1 MDRGQ
6 WSCRGCEAGAVG
18 AVEYNKHGDTQA
30 VRAGEV
36 TSWLGCQRVKEAEQR
51 HQLTPAVSVSTAQR
65 CQLSAEVAMSSPAA
79 APVAASS
86 NGTAPAVVSSG
97 TATPVSELKNGAAD
111 VTAADY
117 YFQSYSHFGIHE
129 EMLKDK
135 VRTLAYRK
143 AILNNQQLFRDKV
156 VLDVGC
162 GTGILCMFAAKAG
175 AKAVYGIECAS
186 IAVQAKQIVADN
198 KLDDGQ

>member
-1 MDRGQ
+1 
-6 WSCRGCEAGAVG
+6 
-18 AVEYNKHGDTQA
+18 
-30 VRAGEV
+30 
-36 TSWLGCQRVKEAEQR
+36 
-51 HQLTPAVSVSTAQR
+51 
-65 CQLSAEVAMSSPAA
+65 MSSPAA
-79 APVAASS
+79 SPPTALPAAST
-86 NGTAPAVVSSG
+86 NGVAPAVVSSG
-97 TATPVSELKNGAAD
+97 EATPVSELKNGAAD

-143 AILNNQQLFRDKV
+143 AILNNQALFRDKV

-198 KLDDGQ
+198 KLDHSQLARDTQRSEAVEDELNCTLFIGLTHELANAID

>member
-1 MDRGQ
+1 
-6 WSCRGCEAGAVG
+6 
-18 AVEYNKHGDTQA
+18 
-30 VRAGEV
+30 
-36 TSWLGCQRVKEAEQR
+36 
-51 HQLTPAVSVSTAQR
+51 
-65 CQLSAEVAMSSPAA
+65 MSSPAPASA
-79 APVAASS
+79 APLI
-86 NGTAPAVVSSG
+86 NGTTPAVVASG
-97 TATPVSELKNGAAD
+97 TATPISELKNGAAD

-143 AILNNQQLFRDKV
+143 AILNNQQLFRGKV

-198 KLDDGQ
+198 KLDDGQSAECTQEREEVREGRREGGGGVGDELLHPVHRIHT